1 LQSADLSHFKS
12 SLITLKTV
20 IPFSDKLCIHSLLL
34 YSGNIPYLSLYLQ
47 QGQSLEH
54 FSSGHL
60 LPIQQRSHPHY
71 KPLFK
76 LNLQPQEQV
85 QGWLQMNTANLQAL
99 PATYKAALKSAA
111 AQQQEDERRLLMQGL
126 FFGIILVM
134 AFYNFMLFIA
144 ARDISY
150 LYYVLSILGIG
161 FYFFFYYGFSLE
173 TIWQNKPVWNA
184 YSFALIVPLTNMMRL
199 MFTKTY
205 LHTKETL
212 PWLNHFLNLLLVLCF
227 IPLIMGVLAYW
238 LELPWYEWTIDAT
251 GVMGTIVLT
260 SMLFAG
266 AITYRRGYT
275 PAFSLFWQMCCLYWA
290 RICSLLRK
298 CTLSKTAC

>member
-1 LQSADLSHFKS
+1 
-12 SLITLKTV
+12 
-20 IPFSDKLCIHSLLL
+20 
-34 YSGNIPYLSLYLQ
+34 
-47 QGQSLEH
+47 
-54 FSSGHL
+54 
-60 LPIQQRSHPHY
+60 
-71 KPLFK
+71 
-76 LNLQPQEQV
+76 
-85 QGWLQMNTANLQAL
+85 MNTANLQAL

-238 LELPWYEWTIDAT
+238 LELP
-251 GVMGTIVLT
+251 
-260 SMLFAG
+260 
-266 AITYRRGYT
+266 
-275 PAFSLFWQMCCLYWA
+275 
-290 RICSLLRK
+290 
-298 CTLSKTAC
+298 